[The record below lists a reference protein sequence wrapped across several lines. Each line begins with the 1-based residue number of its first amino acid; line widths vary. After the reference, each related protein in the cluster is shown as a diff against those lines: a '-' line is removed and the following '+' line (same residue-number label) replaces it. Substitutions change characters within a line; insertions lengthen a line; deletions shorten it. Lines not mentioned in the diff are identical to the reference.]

1 MRIALK
7 YGLLI
12 TLVIVVWVV
21 VTHFVF
27 PLPPTSS
34 LNLLAPVLFNLTAII
49 ALYLGIKS
57 RKAEGEMT
65 FKEGLKTGLSISF
78 VYAISASLFFLALLL
93 IVGPSMMAA
102 EPMAANYSVWMV
114 ALGAFTGMFF
124 GSLILGL
131 VYSTIISF
139 FLAKRSERS
148 TPSA

>member
-1 MRIALK
+1 MQIALK

-27 PLPPTSS
+27 PLPPTST

-57 RKAEGEMT
+57 RKAQGEMS
-65 FKEGLKTGLSISF
+65 FKDGLKTGLSISL
-78 VYAISASLFFLALLL
+78 VYAISASLFFLFLLL
-93 IVGPSMMAA
+93 AVGTSMMAA
-102 EPMAANYSVWMV
+102 EPMVANLPIWKV
-114 ALGAFTGMFF
+114 ALRAFSAMFF

-139 FLAKRSERS
+139 FLAKRR
-148 TPSA
+148 AKHA